1 MWLLA
6 ECTNV
11 NGSNTVPHR
20 RLACR
25 ESSLPQWLGG
35 AIAIGAFAALLLA
48 EQRRP
53 LRGATEPKLKRDFR
67 NFAVAA
73 LGAATLLAI
82 ERPVVVP
89 MAEVVERRGWGLLKM
104 LKLPRWLEMPA
115 ALLLMDY
122 TMYLWHILLHRV
134 SLLWRFHQV
143 HHVDLD
149 LSASTALRFHFGE
162 LALSVPWRM
171 LQVLA
176 IGTSPRALRW
186 SQSFLLLSVM
196 FHHSNLRL
204 PMWLERLLVHLIVTP
219 RMHGIH
225 HSIVRKETDSNWS
238 SGLTVWDW
246 LHGTLRLNIPQRRVT
261 IGIPAY
267 RNPDDV
273 KLPRLV
279 RMPFE
284 RQRRSFLLP
293 DGRAPQRF
301 PNEYPGNRSRL
312 AP

>member
-1 MWLLA
+1 M
-6 ECTNV
+6 
-11 NGSNTVPHR
+11 SRQH
-20 RLACR
+20 
-25 ESSLPQWLGG
+25 SSLSQWLGG
-35 AIAIGAFAALLLA
+35 AIIVGAFAALLIA
-48 EQRRP
+48 ERKRP
-53 LRGATEPKLKRDFR
+53 LRDAMEPKLRRDMR
-67 NFAVAA
+67 NLVVAA
-73 LGAATLLAI
+73 LGVATLRVL
-82 ERPVVVP
+82 ETPVVVP
-89 MAEVVERRGWGLLKM
+89 VSEVVERRGWGLLKM
-104 LKLPRWLEMPA
+104 LKLPPWLEMPA

-134 SLLWRFHQV
+134 PLLWRFHQV

-162 LALSVPWRM
+162 LALSVPWRL

-176 IGTSPRALRW
+176 LGTSPPALRW
-186 SQSFLLLSVM
+186 SQNFLFLSVM

-204 PMWLERLLVHLIVTP
+204 PMRLERLLVRLIVTP

-261 IGIPAY
+261 IGVPAY

-273 KLPRLV
+273 RLPRVL

-284 RQRRSFLLP
+284 RQRQSFLLP
-293 DGRAPQRF
+293 DGRTPQRL
-301 PNEYPGNRSRL
+301 PSEHLGRRSRL